1 MSTLRDRLRAE
12 ASIVGDPPPFDPSAA
27 PDDPQEL
34 FREWLT
40 AALDAGIAEPHAAT
54 LSTVDEDGRP
64 DARVLVL
71 KDVTADGAFEIAT
84 GRESA
89 KGAQL
94 QANPNVA
101 LTFYWTPL
109 ARSVRIRGV
118 ASAASPAESAA
129 DFRARNA
136 AAKAIALAGRQSAPL
151 TDVGERDRLVADN
164 LAALSAEPDL
174 VSPEWTLWRIRPF
187 ALEFWQG
194 APTRNHLRLQYTRT
208 AEGWHHTEL
217 WA

>member
-12 ASIVGDPPPFDPSAA
+12 ASIVGEAPPFDPSAA

-34 FREWLT
+34 FREWLG
-40 AALDAGIAEPHAAT
+40 AALDAGVPEPHAVT
-54 LSTVDEDGRP
+54 LSTVDEHGRP

-71 KDVTADGAFEIAT
+71 KNVTDDGAFEIAT
-84 GRESA
+84 GSESA

-94 QANPNVA
+94 HANPHVA

-118 ASAASPAESAA
+118 AAAASADESAA
-129 DFRARNA
+129 DFRARNP

-151 TDVGERDRLVADN
+151 TDLAERDRLVAEN
-164 LAALSAEPDL
+164 LAALESDPARVSA
-174 VSPEWTLWRIRPF
+174 EWTLWRIRPF

-194 APTRNHLRLQYTRT
+194 SPTRNHLRLQYTRT
-208 AEGWHHTEL
+208 DDGWRHGEL